1 MKHVL
6 FYKFGEIFQ
15 NSFSLEYHV
24 ATASVF
30 SWKNSFLPNW
40 SHLLKKPLLENFIL
54 LCSVSCD
61 GVLFVNVEQIFAL
74 IEGLCVIQYP
84 ISHQIKALHMGCNG
98 NRTLN
103 HLVLKQT
110 LSHCEYLKRINCWVQ
125 KMLRDLNYIFYA
137 RHLVFPSLR
146 DFKWAHSFFK
156 RIFYIDS

>member
-1 MKHVL
+1 MKHVFL
-6 FYKFGEIFQ
+6 YKFGEIFQ

-40 SHLLKKPLLENFIL
+40 SHLLKKPLLKNFIL

-61 GVLFVNVEQIFAL
+61 GVFFVNVEQIFAL

-84 ISHQIKALHMGCNG
+84 ISHQIKALHMGCSG

-103 HLVLKQT
+103 YLVLKQT
-110 LSHCEYLKRINCWVQ
+110 LSHCEYLKGRNCWAP
-125 KMLRDLNYIFYA
+125 KMLRSFNVVQHFA
-137 RHLVFPSLR
+137 RLELHFLRTTFSFPIIARL
-146 DFKWAHSFFK
+146 
-156 RIFYIDS
+156 